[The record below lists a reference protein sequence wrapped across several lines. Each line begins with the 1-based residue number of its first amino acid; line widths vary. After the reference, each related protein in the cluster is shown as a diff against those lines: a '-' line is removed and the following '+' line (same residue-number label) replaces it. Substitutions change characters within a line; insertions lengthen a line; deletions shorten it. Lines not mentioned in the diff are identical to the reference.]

1 MSKEFGLSEFADEVR
16 DVCAKNLSSPQALE
30 TLRPHFE
37 RLLGN
42 RRFLAEKL
50 ATIGRITD
58 ETRLYHDPE
67 YDFVILARGV
77 GKHGKRADFARRIM
91 PHDHGPLWAMYGVY
105 EGEHRLQRYGIDPAS
120 KEGEFPG
127 LALVSEIQAKS
138 GAQDDIEPHNLHLPV
153 AMGEGAI
160 TIVVYSRPL
169 ESVRRLG
176 YIPELHGVVEF
187 TGQAPPL
194 SVIEAQRDERDSAGL
209 GS

>member
-1 MSKEFGLSEFADEVR
+1 MSKEFGLVEFADEVR
-16 DVCAKNLSSPQALE
+16 DVCAKKLSSSTALE

-50 ATIGRITD
+50 ATIERISN

-77 GKHGKRADFARRIM
+77 GKQGKVADFARRIM

-105 EGEHRLQRYGIDPAS
+105 EGEQSLQRYSIDPES
-120 KEGEFPG
+120 KEGQFPG
-127 LALVSEIQAKS
+127 LALVSEMVGKT

-153 AMGEGAI
+153 AVGEGAI
-160 TIVVYSRPL
+160 TIVVYNRPL
-169 ESVRRLG
+169 ETVPRLG
-176 YIPELHGVVEF
+176 YLPELQDVVEF
-187 TGQAPPL
+187 MGQAPPL
-194 SVIEAQRDERDSAGL
+194 STLTQREGIGL